1 MGRVKSSMIKRA
13 ATQLYEGIDVF
24 SGSFE
29 HNKKLLNG
37 DMPSKSTRNKIAGQL
52 VNLVN
57 KEKSRKE
64 KKEIEDER
72 TNKPESEQREQ
83 TEGI

>member
-1 MGRVKSSMIKRA
+1 MIKRA

-24 SGSFE
+24 SNSFE

-52 VNLVN
+52 VNLTN
-57 KEKSRKE
+57 KAKAKKD
-64 KKEIEDER
+64 KKEIEDG
-72 TNKPESEQREQ
+72 TANKPESEQREQ
-83 TEGI
+83 TEDI